1 MAKKGSLKRDVA
13 AGTRWVFVAA
23 LLAMLM
29 VGAGHAQTVYAA
41 NITVTKTEDTNGVC
55 DPADCSLREAI
66 AAANPG
72 DTIDIP
78 AGLFTVQSSLIISMD
93 LTLTGVG
100 ASQTV
105 IQADASPNV
114 ANYGVFMVMGGNVSI
129 SNVTIRHGGGLV
141 GGGVNIMGNP
151 FSTSLTITESI
162 VSDNSAITGG
172 AGIANAAILNIIS
185 SDISDNHTTAPF
197 ALGGGVFNFG
207 TLNILNSTIAGNQ
220 ADFGGGIFVSFGD
233 VAITNSTL
241 RDNQAVDGAGI
252 YNEFSVLNVTNSTVS
267 GNTAV
272 TSGGG
277 VFNTSIGT
285 VNLNNATIAFNIAY
299 DGGGVFNGFGGPVIT
314 QNSIIA
320 GNVDDAGQPDC
331 AGPMTSLGYN
341 LLQNASG
348 CAILGDSAT
357 VIIGGPLLGP
367 LQNNGG
373 PTGTHALDPSSPAM
387 DAGNPGGC
395 SDHMGNRLDT
405 DQRGQPRPTGSPGC
419 DMGAY
424 EAGEVSGGGP
434 VILTLTSF
442 KDSFIKKGWR
452 NRNEGANLGL
462 LVQRPSGVHSLVA
475 FDLSEVSI
483 VGLKRAT
490 LVLTIDDTNP
500 PSRWTHRRHP
510 LDVHR
515 LTMDWAEGNGKT
527 LNVLEGDAFKGSG
540 PGVTWMCATNADM
553 EDPKADCDFDWK
565 GGAVAIAPKTASGV
579 AITNGMTG
587 EVSWDVTQDVIDG
600 ADFGWLAKH
609 EDNKSK
615 GRIWFH
621 SREGAASTGNPN
633 LAPRLILEYR

>member
-299 DGGGVFNGFGGPVIT
+299 DGGGVFNGFGGPVHHPELHHRRKRRRRRPARLCRPHDL
-314 QNSIIA
+314 S
-320 GNVDDAGQPDC
+320 GLQP
-331 AGPMTSLGYN
+331 
-341 LLQNASG
+341 
-348 CAILGDSAT
+348 
-357 VIIGGPLLGP
+357 
-367 LQNNGG
+367 
-373 PTGTHALDPSSPAM
+373 PSERIRLCH
-387 DAGNPGGC
+387 PG
-395 SDHMGNRLDT
+395 R
-405 DQRGQPRPTGSPGC
+405 QRHCNHRRPTAWPASEQRRADRYSC
-419 DMGAY
+419 
-424 EAGEVSGGGP
+424 VGP
-434 VILTLTSF
+434 VQSR
-442 KDSFIKKGWR
+442 DGRWQPWR
-452 NRNEGANLGL
+452 L
-462 LVQRPSGVHSLVA
+462 
-475 FDLSEVSI
+475 
-483 VGLKRAT
+483 
-490 LVLTIDDTNP
+490 
-500 PSRWTHRRHP
+500 
-510 LDVHR
+510 
-515 LTMDWAEGNGKT
+515 
-527 LNVLEGDAFKGSG
+527 
-540 PGVTWMCATNADM
+540 
-553 EDPKADCDFDWK
+553 
-565 GGAVAIAPKTASGV
+565 
-579 AITNGMTG
+579 
-587 EVSWDVTQDVIDG
+587 
-600 ADFGWLAKH
+600 
-609 EDNKSK
+609 
-615 GRIWFH
+615 
-621 SREGAASTGNPN
+621 
-633 LAPRLILEYR
+633 